1 MADETPV
8 GPVGAVGRVSAPAR
22 NPTSSGPA
30 STSPASP
37 PGSPSAGKPGKGNGH
52 PPGDGGKPELPR
64 DAAGSIFKDL
74 APAGA
79 ARTVSAVLGEVV
91 WLLTQSP
98 QHKQAFFLGD
108 LEWMVMP
115 PIILQQFRMFYAK
128 DRPIGV
134 VLWALVDDEVEARL
148 VSGSAR
154 MRPQDW
160 NCGDKLWI
168 VEVVAPFGGTDEML
182 TDLKGKVFPDRE
194 MRFRTVEGGKGV
206 VRVM

>member
-1 MADETPV
+1 MTRDAGWVRPKAAAQH
-8 GPVGAVGRVSAPAR
+8 GSASPDGNAGSLTAATGS
-22 NPTSSGPA
+22 PTGS
-30 STSPASP
+30 SP
-37 PGSPSAGKPGKGNGH
+37 PGAGKPGNGQ
-52 PPGDGGKPELPR
+52 PPGDGGKPGLPR

-108 LEWMVMP
+108 LEWMAMP
-115 PIILQQFRMFYAK
+115 PIILQQFRLFYAK

-134 VLWALVDDEVEARL
+134 VLWAFVNDEVEARL
-148 VSGSAR
+148 VSGNAR

-160 NCGDKLWI
+160 KCGDKLWI

-182 TDLKGKVFPDRE
+182 KDLKAKVFPDRE
-194 MRFRTVEGGKGV
+194 VRFRAVEGGKGV

>member
-1 MADETPV
+1 MASETKAA
-8 GPVGAVGRVSAPAR
+8 GPDRPRPQSV
-22 NPTSSGPA
+22 
-30 STSPASP
+30 ASP
-37 PGSPSAGKPGKGNGH
+37 NKGNGAPGKPGNG
-52 PPGDGGKPELPR
+52 GSAEGGGKPGLAR

-74 APAGA
+74 PPAGA

-91 WLLTQSP
+91 WLLTQSA

-128 DRPIGV
+128 DRPLGV
-134 VLWALVDDEVEARL
+134 VLWAFVNDEVEARL
-148 VSGSAR
+148 LSGSAR

-160 NCGDKLWI
+160 KCGDKLWI

-182 TDLKGKVFPDRE
+182 KDLKAKVFKDRE
-194 MRFRTVEGGKGV
+194 VRFRAVEGGKGV
-206 VRVM
+206 ARVM

>member
-1 MADETPV
+1 MASETKAA
-8 GPVGAVGRVSAPAR
+8 GPDRPRPQSVAPP
-22 NPTSSGPA
+22 N
-30 STSPASP
+30 
-37 PGSPSAGKPGKGNGH
+37 KGNGS
-52 PPGDGGKPELPR
+52 PGTPGNGGPAGNGGKPELAR

-74 APAGA
+74 PPAGA

-108 LEWMVMP
+108 LEWMAMP

-134 VLWALVDDEVEARL
+134 VLWAFVDDEVEARL
-148 VSGSAR
+148 PSGNAR

-160 NCGDKLWI
+160 KCGDKLWI

-182 TDLKGKVFPDRE
+182 KDLKGKVFKDRE
-194 MRFRTVEGGKGV
+194 VRFRAVEGGKGV

>member
-1 MADETPV
+1 MASETKAA
-8 GPVGAVGRVSAPAR
+8 GPDRPRPQSVASA
-22 NPTSSGPA
+22 NKGN
-30 STSPASP
+30 
-37 PGSPSAGKPGKGNGH
+37 GSPGKPGNGGSAEGAGKPA
-52 PPGDGGKPELPR
+52 LPR

-74 APAGA
+74 PPAGA

-108 LEWMVMP
+108 LEWMAMP

-134 VLWALVDDEVEARL
+134 VLWAFVNDEVEARL
-148 VSGSAR
+148 LSGNAR

-160 NCGDKLWI
+160 KCGDKLWI

-182 TDLKGKVFPDRE
+182 KDLKGKVFKDRE
-194 MRFRTVEGGKGV
+194 VRFRAVEGGRGV

>member
-1 MADETPV
+1 MTRDA
-8 GPVGAVGRVSAPAR
+8 GRVTAATRSA
-22 NPTSSGPA
+22 TGS
-30 STSPASP
+30 SP
-37 PGSPSAGKPGKGNGH
+37 PGAGKPGNGQH
-52 PPGDGGKPELPR
+52 PGDGGKPGLPR

-74 APAGA
+74 APAG

-108 LEWMVMP
+108 LEWMAMP
-115 PIILQQFRMFYAK
+115 PIILQQFRLFYAK
-128 DRPIGV
+128 DRPIGGA
-134 VLWALVDDEVEARL
+134 LWAFVDDEVEARL
-148 VSGSAR
+148 LSGSAR

-160 NCGDKLWI
+160 KCGDKLWI

-182 TDLKGKVFPDRE
+182 KDLKGKVFKDRE
-194 MRFRTVEGGKGV
+194 VRFRAVEGGRGV